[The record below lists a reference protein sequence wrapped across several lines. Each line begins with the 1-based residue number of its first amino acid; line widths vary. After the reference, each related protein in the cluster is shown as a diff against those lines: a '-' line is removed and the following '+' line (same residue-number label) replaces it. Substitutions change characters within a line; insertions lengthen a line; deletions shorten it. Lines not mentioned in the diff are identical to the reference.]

1 MNVFGLIKPR
11 IRVVAGHRIDTDR
24 LLLRSPV
31 AADAEPIVALMENW
45 NVASWLVRVPFPYR
59 VEHAAAW
66 IERSIQERAAGVGWP
81 YLIVRRDDNVLMGCM
96 DISIEGD
103 ARAGTLGYWLGE
115 PFWGQGYATE
125 AAKAVIGF
133 AFEILKL
140 NEVNASALPD
150 NDRSMRVLEK
160 AGMTH
165 IGRQAEDTVERGR
178 VDTEAFVLWRKFWR
192 G

>member
-1 MNVFGLIKPR
+1 MRVFGLIKPR
-11 IRVVAGHRIDTDR
+11 IRVVASHRIDTER

-31 AADAEPIVALMENW
+31 QGDAGTIAALLENW

-59 VEHAAAW
+59 EEHAAAW
-66 IERSIQERAAGVGWP
+66 VERSIQERAAGVGWP
-81 YLIVRRDDNVLMGCM
+81 FLIMRRDDNLLMGCM

-115 PFWGQGYATE
+115 GFWGQGYATE

-133 AFEILKL
+133 AFDILKL
-140 NEVNASALPD
+140 SEVNASALPE

-165 IGRQAEDTVERGR
+165 IGRQVEDTVERGR
-178 VDTEAFVLWRKFWR
+178 VDTEAFVLRRRFWR

>member
-24 LLLRSPV
+24 LLLRSPT
-31 AADAEPIVALMENW
+31 AADAGSITGLMDNW
-45 NVASWLVRVPFPYR
+45 SVASWLVRVPFPYR
-59 VEHAAAW
+59 IEHAVAW

-81 YLIVRRDDNVLMGCM
+81 YLMVRRDDAVLMGCM
-96 DISIEGD
+96 DISVESD

-125 AAKAVIGF
+125 AAKAVIDF
-133 AFEILKL
+133 AFGILKL

-150 NDRSMRVLEK
+150 NERSMRVLEK

-165 IGRQAEDTVERGR
+165 IGRHFEDTVERGR
-178 VDTEAFVLWRKFWR
+178 VDTEAFVLMRKYWR

>member
-1 MNVFGLIKPR
+1 MKVFGLIKPR
-11 IRVVAGHRIDTDR
+11 IRVVAAHRIDTDR
-24 LLLRSPV
+24 LLLRAPIT
-31 AADAEPIVALMENW
+31 ADAEPIAALMENW

-81 YLIVRRDDNVLMGCM
+81 YLIVRRDGNVLMGCM
-96 DISIEGD
+96 DISIESD
-103 ARAGTLGYWLGE
+103 ARVGTLGYWLGE
-115 PFWGQGYATE
+115 PFWGLGYATE

-133 AFEILKL
+133 AFDILKL
-140 NEVNASALPD
+140 SEVNASALPD
-150 NDRSMRVLEK
+150 NERSMRVLEK

-165 IGRQAEDTVERGR
+165 VGREVEDTVERGR
-178 VDTEAFVLWRKFWR
+178 VDVEAFVLQRKFWR

>member
-1 MNVFGLIKPR
+1 MKVFGLIKPR
-11 IRVVAGHRIDTDR
+11 IRVVAAHRIDTDR
-24 LLLRSPV
+24 LLLRAPIT
-31 AADAEPIVALMENW
+31 ADAEPIAGLMENW

-81 YLIVRRDDNVLMGCM
+81 YLIVRRDGNVLMGCM
-96 DISIEGD
+96 DISIESD
-103 ARAGTLGYWLGE
+103 ARVGTLGYWLGE
-115 PFWGQGYATE
+115 PFWGLGYATE

-133 AFEILKL
+133 AFDILKL
-140 NEVNASALPD
+140 SEVNASALPD
-150 NDRSMRVLEK
+150 NERSMRVLEK

-165 IGRQAEDTVERGR
+165 VGREVEDTVERGR
-178 VDTEAFVLWRKFWR
+178 VDVEAFVLQRKFWR

>member
-1 MNVFGLIKPR
+1 MSVFGLIKPR

-24 LLLRSPV
+24 LLLRAPV
-31 AADAEPIVALMENW
+31 AADAEPIAALMENW

-66 IERSIQERAAGVGWP
+66 IDRSIQERAAGVGWP

-96 DISIEGD
+96 DISVEGET
-103 ARAGTLGYWLGE
+103 RAGTLGYWLGE
-115 PFWGQGYATE
+115 AFWGQGYATE

-140 NEVNASALPD
+140 SEVNASALPG

-165 IGRQAEDTVERGR
+165 IGRQTEDTVERGR
-178 VDTEAFVLWRKFWR
+178 VDTEAFVLHRKFWR

>member
-31 AADAEPIVALMENW
+31 AGDAEPIAALMENW
-45 NVASWLVRVPFPYR
+45 NVANWLVRVPFPYR

-66 IERSIQERAAGVGWP
+66 IERSVQERAAGVGWP

-103 ARAGTLGYWLGE
+103 ARTGTLGYWLGE

-133 AFEILKL
+133 AFDILKL
-140 NEVNASALPD
+140 NQVNASALPD

-165 IGRQAEDTVERGR
+165 IGRQFEDTVERGR
-178 VDTEAFVLWRKFWR
+178 VDTEAFVLSRKFWR

>member
-31 AADAEPIVALMENW
+31 AADAGPIATLMENW
-45 NVASWLVRVPFPYR
+45 NVAGWLVRVPFPYR

-66 IERSIQERAAGVGWP
+66 IERSNQERAAGVGWP
-81 YLIVRRDDNVLMGCM
+81 YLIVRRDDDVLMGCM

-115 PFWGQGYATE
+115 PFWGRGYATE
-125 AAKAVIGF
+125 AAKAVIDF
-133 AFEILKL
+133 AFDILKL
-140 NEVNASALPD
+140 AEVNASALPE
-150 NDRSMRVLEK
+150 NERSMRVLEK
-160 AGMTH
+160 AGMVH
-165 IGRQAEDTVERGR
+165 IGRQVEDTVERGR
-178 VDTEAFVLWRKFWR
+178 VDTEAFVLQRKFWR